1 MKKHAAL
8 ITIPLLVFIA
18 LVLLIQLEFDSRTIS
33 APELKSR
40 LANDET
46 LIVQIELE
54 GCPACEKLK
63 QAEQELSP
71 ALKSDIVTLVVPKS
85 QKETDRKTLK
95 ALFPSFEFYPSI
107 FAISN
112 GEILSEFDL
121 STLESF
127 ESRFTDWRS
136 KLNSAT
142 MTN

>member
-33 APELKSR
+33 VPELKSK

-63 QAEQELSP
+63 QA
-71 ALKSDIVTLVVPKS
+71 LVVPKS

-136 KLNSAT
+136 KLNSTT